1 METNRPATNFGNMQ
15 IQNSLGQITPAS
27 GFVNSIL
34 TRILTGV
41 SGSTSLKSYTVAG
54 LYAYYQWLQAAVK
67 AVS

>member
-1 METNRPATNFGNMQ
+1 MTNQFGNMQ
-15 IQNSLGQITPAS
+15 IQNAQSQIMPAS

-34 TRILTGV
+34 PRSLTGV